1 MGFARPT
8 LIQARAIPLALDEH
22 KDILAR
28 ARTGS
33 GKTAAYCIPVVQKI
47 LLSKGKGK
55 DKQVDGVNGDGNNV
69 TRGLILVPT
78 RELAEQVTAF
88 LRGLV
93 RYCDKDIVVINVAS
107 GTTAHLQ
114 RMLLSEHPD
123 IVIATPSRA
132 LSLLQSKTLSLSAI
146 DSLVIDEA
154 DLILSYGHDN
164 DVRQIFSGAYLPKVH
179 QSFLMSATM
188 TEDVE
193 MLKGLTLRSPVS
205 TWLIPGSVRF
215 PDIWKAILKL
225 EEAEDEAA
233 SLSQYAVRCSEVD
246 KFLLTYV
253 ILKLKLV
260 TGKCILFVNDV
271 DRCYR
276 LKLFLE
282 QFSIKTCVLNS
293 ELPLNSRYHT
303 VQEFNKGVYDYII
316 ATDEGGL
323 GENDEEDGE
332 DEEDSEEEFTSTQ
345 REDPSKA
352 ASEDDDDDEP
362 EQDEPES
369 AADQKLK
376 RKRLSSPPPP
386 ARKRQKQ
393 QSDVQDTKSSKKS
406 KGKHKSDKE
415 YGVTRGVD
423 FVDVACVLNFDLP
436 TSARSYTH
444 RVGRTARAGRTG
456 MSLSFVVPREQWGK
470 NKVVGCLPSAQRD
483 ERVFKR
489 IEKQQG
495 ARGSQIKE
503 YKFDMRQVE
512 AFRYRMED
520 ALRSVTRAA
529 IREARI
535 KELKNELL
543 NSDKLKAYFED
554 NPLDLEHLRH
564 DKALRPAR
572 VQPHMKH
579 IPKYLLPKMAPVQ
592 EGEDTRP
599 VTGAKTGFVPFRKEG
614 AKRGRGGRGG
624 KPGSRGRKKSDPL
637 KKFR

>member
-1 MGFARPT
+1 MAPDARLIEHATAFSSFSNILDSRLLRALADMRFARPT

-22 KDILAR
+22 RDILAR

-33 GKTAAYCIPVVQKI
+33 GKTAAYCLPVVQKI

-55 DKQVDGVNGDGNNV
+55 DGASGDTSDV
-69 TRGLILVPT
+69 TRALILVPT
-78 RELAEQVTAF
+78 RELAEQITAF
-88 LRGLV
+88 LRGVV
-93 RYCDKDIVVINVAS
+93 RYCDKDVVVINVAS

-114 RMLLSEHPD
+114 RVLLSDHPD
-123 IVIATPSRA
+123 IVVATPSRA

-193 MLKGLTLRSPVS
+193 MLKGLTLRNP
-205 TWLIPGSVRF
+205 
-215 PDIWKAILKL
+215 AILKL
-225 EEAEDEAA
+225 EEDEDEAA

-260 TGKCILFVNDV
+260 SGKCILFVNDV

-282 QFSIKTCVLNS
+282 QFSIKSCVLNS

-316 ATDEGGL
+316 ATDEVVNFG
-323 GENDEEDGE
+323 
-332 DEEDSEEEFTSTQ
+332 SVTPTQ
-345 REDPSKA
+345 REDPDKA
-352 ASEDDDDDEP
+352 TSEEEDEG
-362 EQDEPES
+362 EEEE
-369 AADQKLK
+369 ALADLKLK
-376 RKRLSSPPPP
+376 RKRPLSPPPP
-386 ARKRQKQ
+386 SRKRQKQ
-393 QSDVQDTKSSKKS
+393 QPEGQGTKSSKKT

-456 MSLSFVVPREQWGK
+456 MSLSFIIPRAEWGK
-470 NKVVGCLPSAQRD
+470 NKVVGCLPSAQND
-483 ERVFKR
+483 ERIFKR
-489 IEKQQG
+489 IEKQQA

-503 YKFDMRQVE
+503 YKFDMHQVE

-579 IPKYLLPKMAPVQ
+579 IPRYLLPKMAPVQ
-592 EGEDTRP
+592 EGDETRP
-599 VTGAKTGFVPFRKEG
+599 VTGAKTGFVPFRKDGER
-614 AKRGRGGRGG
+614 KGRHGKGG
-624 KPGSRGRKKSDPL
+624 KPDSRGKKKSDPL